1 MTTPSKARRHLTPAN
16 LHRTKADSST
26 APPVLTTHGAR
37 GPEARPVVP
46 PKDSPSPPPELPFT
60 WKYAVGGSSS
70 FERALSAVMD
80 KLDAME
86 DTDATRGVDASRE
99 TARPV
104 PRPPQQQVA
113 RPSQPCPKPRRPPE
127 AQTTDR
133 QPGAA
138 ATSTTTDKD
147 TTPPHFSPPPA
158 DRTVDPLDRDISD
171 RDVLWGLKTA
181 VAAACDEDLDAWIR
195 AQTGLRLRRFL
206 CDLRAFGDLEAQMGA
221 ALRAP
226 TPPGRPG
233 PGPGPQRA
241 SAQEPQQARTER
253 RRLEAERERRRRN
266 QAQQHCQ
273 PGQDG
278 L

>member
-1 MTTPSKARRHLTPAN
+1 
-16 LHRTKADSST
+16 
-26 APPVLTTHGAR
+26 
-37 GPEARPVVP
+37 
-46 PKDSPSPPPELPFT
+46 
-60 WKYAVGGSSS
+60 
-70 FERALSAVMD
+70 MD

-86 DTDATRGVDASRE
+86 DTDATRGAEAPDK
-99 TARPV
+99 TARPG
-104 PRPPQQQVA
+104 PRPPQQYVA
-113 RPSQPCPKPRRPPE
+113 RLSQACPKPRRPPE

-233 PGPGPQRA
+233 SGPGPGPGPQRA
-241 SAQEPQQARTER
+241 SAQEPPQARTER

-266 QAQQHCQ
+266 QAQQHCR